1 MQNYF
6 GLSVSGLLFLLAAPA
21 GTPGMC
27 GPTRSPEPILRV
39 DDGDTQNGTTFSFGR
54 TPIGSATTRTVRFT
68 NVSEVNATIA
78 PHLPGL
84 LPAISVSPP
93 FFHTG
98 GNCFEFL
105 TVIAPGQSCTL
116 DISFLPFEVSHRD
129 LLGSVGVDTEKGVS
143 VAEFRLVGTGAYPGP
158 SLTIS
163 DAPFYHFGR
172 HVVGESV
179 SKGFLVWSTGTEPA
193 VLETINETTLGLL
206 PPYRLV
212 STSCQAGATMTPVRE
227 LSLADLENAS
237 GANLPPPITS
247 FCALTVSFSPTS
259 VALVPGRIQLSY
271 TTSSGGAAREVARDL
286 WGVGDPVV
294 P

>member
-6 GLSVSGLLFLLAAPA
+6 GLSVPGLLFVLAAPA

-27 GPTRSPEPILRV
+27 GPTVSPNPILRV
-39 DDGDTQNGTTFSFGR
+39 DNGDTQNNTTFSFGR

-68 NVSEVNATIA
+68 NVSDVSATIQ
-78 PHLPGL
+78 PSLPGI

-93 FFHTG
+93 FFRTG
-98 GNCFEFL
+98 ESCIEGL
-105 TVIAPGQSCTL
+105 SVIAPGQSCTL
-116 DISFLPFEVSHRD
+116 DITFAPFDVSHQD
-129 LLGSVGVDTEKGVS
+129 SLAYVGVGTEKGVS
-143 VAEFRLVGTGAYPGP
+143 TAQFRLVGTGAYPGP

-163 DAPFYHFGR
+163 DAPLYHFGT
-172 HVVGESV
+172 HVIGESV
-179 SKGFLVWSTGTEPA
+179 TKGFLVWSTGTEPA

-212 STSCQAGATMTPVRE
+212 STSCQAGAAMAPVRE
-227 LSLADLENAS
+227 LSLTDLENAS
-237 GANLPPPITS
+237 GVNLPPPITS

-259 VALVPGRIQLSY
+259 VALVPGRIKLSY
-271 TTSSGGAAREVARDL
+271 TSSSGGAARVVVRDL
-286 WGVGDPVV
+286 WGAGAPVV